1 MYYPSAGAAESAQA
15 KWPKMQNEFCSACS
29 FMGFLVPLSLLQC
42 TSFSILESRT
52 HHLRSYVAMRRHRP
66 SQQQQGGDRREDR
79 VDYDLQ
85 QALAMRGHHQAAADA
100 TACAARVRP
109 STSPGSPSSP
119 ASSKGAPRSP
129 PASINVGV
137 ALRGLDRAE
146 ELERSGDLEQALEV
160 YQLSLE
166 RLISYCSPSRGR
178 GGGSRNDGPGLDREV
193 VAERCRV
200 ALSDAERIKSKLDRE
215 KKEADAGL
223 TGYFS
228 SALSGWQTQ
237 GTKSPTR
244 STNHRQAASEEE
256 DAGRRKKID
265 DTKSSSRRTSASPP
279 TAAKINNGNRN
290 NSSPQR
296 RKRSNLDYAN
306 DPLVQ
311 TIKNDLYVDGSCIS
325 VKWSDVSGLDDAKR
339 SLQEAA
345 ILPLLRPDLY
355 TGLRSPPRG
364 ILLYGP
370 PGTGKTM
377 LVKAMA
383 HESQCILF
391 ACTASALTSKWHGE
405 GEKLVRTLFRMA
417 SDVAPSILFFD
428 EIDALLSSR
437 KAEGEHEASRRFK
450 TEFMVQV
457 DGVASGGGGGGGG
470 GSSDGADDMQ
480 HRVLIVGCT
489 NTPWDIDD
497 AVMRRFQRRIY
508 IPLPDAEARG
518 ALLRNMLK
526 KASSDHSIKT
536 SAQISQLI
544 KLTEGYSC
552 SDIAAVAQE
561 AAFGPL
567 RSLGGMEDIR
577 DARTQDVRPID
588 LNDFEDAIS
597 KSKKSVT
604 SGLLAK
610 YDAWEKEQM
619 SK

>member
-1 MYYPSAGAAESAQA
+1 M
-15 KWPKMQNEFCSACS
+15 
-29 FMGFLVPLSLLQC
+29 
-42 TSFSILESRT
+42 
-52 HHLRSYVAMRRHRP
+52 
-66 SQQQQGGDRREDR
+66 
-79 VDYDLQ
+79 
-85 QALAMRGHHQAAADA
+85 
-100 TACAARVRP
+100 
-109 STSPGSPSSP
+109 
-119 ASSKGAPRSP
+119 
-129 PASINVGV
+129 

-146 ELERSGDLEQALEV
+146 ELERNGDLEQALEI
-160 YQLSLE
+160 YQTSLE
-166 RLISYCSPSRGR
+166 GLISYCSPSRG
-178 GGGSRNDGPGLDREV
+178 GGGGGRNDGPGLDREV

-200 ALSDAERIKSKLDRE
+200 ALSDAERIKGKLDRQ
-215 KKEADAGL
+215 KKKADAGL

-237 GTKSPTR
+237 GTHQTREKSPTR
-244 STNHRQAASEEE
+244 STNRNHRQAASEEE
-256 DAGRRKKID
+256 DAGRRKKRD

-279 TAAKINNGNRN
+279 TAAKTNSGN
-290 NSSPQR
+290 

-311 TIKNDLYVDGSCIS
+311 TIKNDLYVDGSRIS

-377 LVKAMA
+377 LVKAVA

-457 DGVASGGGGGGGG
+457 DGVTSGGGGG
-470 GSSDGADDMQ
+470 GSSEGADDVQ
-480 HRVLIVGCT
+480 HRVLIIGCT
-489 NTPWDIDD
+489 NCPWDIDD

-526 KASSDHSIKT
+526 KASSDHSIKS

-552 SDIAAVAQE
+552 SDIAAIAQE

-567 RSLGGMEDIR
+567 RSLGRMEDIR
-577 DARTQDVRPID
+577 DCRTQDVRPID
-588 LNDFEDAIS
+588 LSDFKAAIS
-597 KSKKSVT
+597 RSKKSVT

-619 SK
+619 SR

>member
-1 MYYPSAGAAESAQA
+1 
-15 KWPKMQNEFCSACS
+15 
-29 FMGFLVPLSLLQC
+29 
-42 TSFSILESRT
+42 
-52 HHLRSYVAMRRHRP
+52 
-66 SQQQQGGDRREDR
+66 
-79 VDYDLQ
+79 
-85 QALAMRGHHQAAADA
+85 
-100 TACAARVRP
+100 
-109 STSPGSPSSP
+109 
-119 ASSKGAPRSP
+119 
-129 PASINVGV
+129 
-137 ALRGLDRAE
+137 
-146 ELERSGDLEQALEV
+146 
-160 YQLSLE
+160 
-166 RLISYCSPSRGR
+166 
-178 GGGSRNDGPGLDREV
+178 
-193 VAERCRV
+193 
-200 ALSDAERIKSKLDRE
+200 
-215 KKEADAGL
+215 
-223 TGYFS
+223 
-228 SALSGWQTQ
+228 
-237 GTKSPTR
+237 
-244 STNHRQAASEEE
+244 
-256 DAGRRKKID
+256 
-265 DTKSSSRRTSASPP
+265 
-279 TAAKINNGNRN
+279 
-290 NSSPQR
+290 
-296 RKRSNLDYAN
+296 
-306 DPLVQ
+306 
-311 TIKNDLYVDGSCIS
+311 
-325 VKWSDVSGLDDAKR
+325 LDDATR

-377 LVKAMA
+377 LVKAVA

-457 DGVASGGGGGGGG
+457 DGVASGGDGG
-470 GSSDGADDMQ
+470 GSSEGADDVQ
-480 HRVLIVGCT
+480 HRVLIIGCT
-489 NTPWDIDD
+489 NCPWDIDD

-526 KASSDHSIKT
+526 KASSDHSIKS

-552 SDIAAVAQE
+552 SDIAAIAQE

-577 DARTQDVRPID
+577 VTRTQDVRPID
-588 LNDFEDAIS
+588 LNDFKDAIS
-597 KSKKSVT
+597 RSKKSVT

-619 SK
+619 SR